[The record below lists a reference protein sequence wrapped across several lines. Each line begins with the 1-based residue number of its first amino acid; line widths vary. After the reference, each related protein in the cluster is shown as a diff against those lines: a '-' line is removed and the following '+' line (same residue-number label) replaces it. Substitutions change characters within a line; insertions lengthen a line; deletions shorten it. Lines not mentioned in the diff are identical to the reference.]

1 MLPVTKWLALYKHRR
16 RAKDERRA
24 PAINPSGFRIRR
36 ENEEV
41 PYKRKGQWSAG
52 NVMGPG
58 CTDPIGAVAGRVY
71 SLEHHAQ
78 KCSCAPGERERS
90 SALPSFPLWAARLD
104 TSRRV

>member
-58 CTDPIGAVAGRVY
+58 FTELVGAAAGRVCLLRAPRTTLGNTPALRVNVSRAQH
-71 SLEHHAQ
+71 SL
-78 KCSCAPGERERS
+78 P
-90 SALPSFPLWAARLD
+90 FPFGR
-104 TSRRV
+104 

>member
-1 MLPVTKWLALYKHRR
+1 MLPVTKWLALHKHRR
-16 RAKDERRA
+16 KAKDERRA

-58 CTDPIGAVAGRVY
+58 CTDLVGGAAGRVC
-71 SLEHHAQ
+71 SIEHHAQ
-78 KCSCAPGERERS
+78 KHSRALGERERS